1 MKAPNKN
8 ELMHLQL
15 QAVLRKHTFPD
26 LQYLG
31 IREGE
36 HYYCIAGNEVPV
48 SMIEGLD
55 SED

>member
-1 MKAPNKN
+1 VKVPSKN

-15 QAVLRKHTFPD
+15 QALLREHTFSD

-36 HYYCIAGNEVPV
+36 HYYSIAGNEVPV